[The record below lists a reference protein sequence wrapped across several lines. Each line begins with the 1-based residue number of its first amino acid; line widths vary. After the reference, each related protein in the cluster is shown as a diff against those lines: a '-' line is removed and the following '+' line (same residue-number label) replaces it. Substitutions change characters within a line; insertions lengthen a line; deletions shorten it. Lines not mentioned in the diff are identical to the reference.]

1 MSSVRGGPG
10 QPINSE
16 QYQAGLDA
24 IVDACRIVLLIPLD
38 ELREFHAHAE
48 TLGPMLDPT
57 MYMRGGRDN
66 LDDQRDLLDAAEAV
80 QAAGRRIKA
89 RLDRRTGVAK

>member
-16 QYQAGLDA
+16 QYRAGMDA
-24 IVDACRIVLLIPLD
+24 IAEAFRIVLLIPLD

-57 MYMRGGRDN
+57 MYMRGGADR
-66 LDDQRDLLDAAEAV
+66 LADQRDLLDAAEAV
-80 QAAGRRIKA
+80 QAAGRRIKE
-89 RLDRRTGVAK
+89 RLDRRGGAS